1 VGSSQAA
8 RRGPRSATRGL
19 APADD
24 TEVEVSFPI
33 APVITVLVVILL
45 SMVVTRVATIALT
58 LTGMSRQAARFQA
71 RSALTG
77 AGFTTSESESVVNH
91 PIRRRIVMTLML
103 MGSAGI
109 VTVLASVMLTFAT
122 TAASDAGIRSSTV
135 ALLALVAGTLTLLT
149 LMKLQP
155 VDRALSRV
163 IRLGLRRFTDLDIRD
178 YAALLEIH
186 GGYAVAELLVDADDW
201 IAGHTLA
208 ELRLND
214 EGVIVL
220 GVQRA
225 DGHYEGAPDGETHV
239 AAGDVL
245 ILYGRGDQVAELD
258 ARERGLLGEARH
270 RQAAEERTTRRTA
283 PPGE

>member
-1 VGSSQAA
+1 MSI
-8 RRGPRSATRGL
+8 
-19 APADD
+19 
-24 TEVEVSFPI
+24 PI
-33 APVITVLVVILL
+33 APIITVLIVILL

-91 PIRRRIVMTLML
+91 PVRRRIVMTLML

-122 TAASDAGIRSSTV
+122 AASNDAGSSSSTL
-135 ALLALVAGTLTLLT
+135 ALLALVAGTITLLG
-149 LMKLQP
+149 LMKLRP

-163 IRLGLRRFTDLDIRD
+163 IRLGLRRFTDLDVRD

-186 GGYAVAELLVDADDW
+186 GGYAVAELLVEPDDW

-208 ELRLND
+208 ALRLND
-214 EGVIVL
+214 EGVMVL
-220 GVQRA
+220 GVQRV
-225 DGHYEGAPDGETHV
+225 DGTYVGAPDGETYL

-258 ARERGLLGEARH
+258 ARERGILGEARH
-270 RQAAEERTTRRTA
+270 RRASEERAAKPAA
-283 PPGE
+283 PQDEPPT

>member
-1 VGSSQAA
+1 
-8 RRGPRSATRGL
+8 
-19 APADD
+19 
-24 TEVEVSFPI
+24 VSIPI
-33 APVITVLVVILL
+33 APIITVLIVILL

-77 AGFTTSESESVVNH
+77 AGFTTNESEAVVNH
-91 PIRRRIVMTLML
+91 PVRRRIVMTLML
-103 MGSAGI
+103 IGSAGI

-122 TAASDAGIRSSTV
+122 TAASDGGSSTL
-135 ALLALVAGTLTLLT
+135 ALLSLVAGTITLFL
-149 LMKLQP
+149 LLKVPP
-155 VDRALSRV
+155 VDRSLSRL
-163 IRLGLRRFTDLDIRD
+163 IRIGLRRFTDLDVRD

-186 GGYAVAELLVDADDW
+186 GGYAVAELLVDPEDW

-220 GVQRA
+220 GVQRV
-225 DGHYEGAPDGETHV
+225 DGTYDGAPDGETHI

-245 ILYGRGDQVAELD
+245 IVYGRGDQVAELD
-258 ARERGLLGEARH
+258 VRERGLLGEARH
-270 RQAAEERTTRRTA
+270 RRAAAERATELSPA
-283 PPGE
+283 PDDPSSAHRHDPDR

>member
-1 VGSSQAA
+1 
-8 RRGPRSATRGL
+8 
-19 APADD
+19 
-24 TEVEVSFPI
+24 VSIPI
-33 APVITVLVVILL
+33 APIITVLIVILL

-77 AGFTTSESESVVNH
+77 AGFTTTESESVVNH
-91 PIRRRIVMTLML
+91 PVRRRIVMTLML

-122 TAASDAGIRSSTV
+122 TASSDTGSST
-135 ALLALVAGTLTLLT
+135 LALLT
-149 LMKLQP
+149 LAGGTLGLLSLMKLRP

-178 YAALLEIH
+178 YASLLEIH
-186 GGYAVAELLVDADDW
+186 GGYAVAELLVGANDW
-201 IAGHTLA
+201 VAGHTLA

-220 GVQRA
+220 GVQH
-225 DGHYEGAPDGETHV
+225 DGGEYEGAPDGETRI

-245 ILYGRGDQVAELD
+245 IVYGRGDQVAELD
-258 ARERGLLGEARH
+258 VREQGSLGEAHH
-270 RQAAEERTTRRTA
+270 RQATEGRDARPGVPPEE
-283 PPGE
+283 P

>member
-1 VGSSQAA
+1 MAI
-8 RRGPRSATRGL
+8 PL
-19 APADD
+19 AP
-24 TEVEVSFPI
+24 I
-33 APVITVLVVILL
+33 ITVFIVILL

-91 PIRRRIVMTLML
+91 PVRRRIVMTLML

-109 VTVLASVMLTFAT
+109 VTVLASVMLTFAS
-122 TAASDAGIRSSTV
+122 TAASDSGSSTM
-135 ALLALVAGTLTLLT
+135 ALLALVAGTLALLG
-149 LMKLQP
+149 LMKLRP

-163 IRLGLRRFTDLDIRD
+163 IRVALRRFTDLDVRD

-186 GGYAVAELLVDADDW
+186 GGYAVSELLVDERDW

-220 GVQRA
+220 GVQRVVG
-225 DGHYEGAPDGETHV
+225 DYVGAPDGDTRV
-239 AAGDVL
+239 DAGDVL
-245 ILYGRGDQVAELD
+245 ILYGQGDQIAELD
-258 ARERGLLGEARH
+258 VRARGVAGESRH
-270 RQAAEERTTRRTA
+270 RRAAEDRESERRAQQPPDAEA
-283 PPGE
+283 PS